1 MFPLS
6 NLFLF
11 SDLSSSRNGELNMAI
26 DETLLQLC
34 PLPWLRLYTW
44 KETTVSIGYF
54 MQQDGVDFG
63 GNPWVRRW
71 TGGGVVTHGSSKE
84 TTFTLGLPC
93 QTNTSSLR
101 SANSYH
107 EIHQKI
113 QAVLNGLGIG
123 CHLDQ
128 GTADKVTG
136 NSCFENPVTSDVIS
150 SSSGSKIVGGAQRR
164 NRQGL
169 LHQGSIN
176 GIQLPPEFG
185 LNLAR
190 AMSGTVELQQIST
203 LTEDAARKLVKVK
216 YSTSQWKFRK

>member
-101 SANSYH
+101 SANSYR

-113 QAVLNGLGIG
+113 QQTITAKNATTSLSKSSNGMPTSKLMNPTTRLN
-123 CHLDQ
+123 
-128 GTADKVTG
+128 
-136 NSCFENPVTSDVIS
+136 
-150 SSSGSKIVGGAQRR
+150 RR
-164 NRQGL
+164 
-169 LHQGSIN
+169 I
-176 GIQLPPEFG
+176 P
-185 LNLAR
+185 
-190 AMSGTVELQQIST
+190 
-203 LTEDAARKLVKVK
+203 
-216 YSTSQWKFRK
+216 